1 MEPKDNMLFTQK
13 MLFKSNNRRVKSQLM
28 CSWFPL
34 FCLISHS
41 YVTIT
46 LRALWIPSIVV
57 IMAQGKIS
65 KYDIERGEK
74 KTPKSLDTK
83 QAPLEFICF
92 NGYQIY
98 IQDSGYILQNRL
110 ACKKNEIDQKPQE
123 NFHAATPSIYSI
135 VSIVF
140 LQVNKLVLLDEVVKS
155 KFKHGISSTLR

>member
-74 KTPKSLDTK
+74 K
-83 QAPLEFICF
+83 PLKAL
-92 NGYQIY
+92 
-98 IQDSGYILQNRL
+98 IQ
-110 ACKKNEIDQKPQE
+110 
-123 NFHAATPSIYSI
+123 
-135 VSIVF
+135 
-140 LQVNKLVLLDEVVKS
+140 NKLHWNLSVSMVTKS
-155 KFKHGISSTLR
+155 IFKILVIYYKTDWHVRKMK